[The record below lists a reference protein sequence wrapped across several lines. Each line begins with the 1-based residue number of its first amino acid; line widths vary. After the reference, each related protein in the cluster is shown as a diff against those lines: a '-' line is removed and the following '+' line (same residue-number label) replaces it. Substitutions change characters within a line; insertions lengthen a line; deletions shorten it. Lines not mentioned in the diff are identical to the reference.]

1 MEPIQRY
8 KSGWLQEH
16 EKLVMES
23 RQSTAEVVLI
33 GDSIVRHFKRYP
45 KMLNRCIKPNNIL
58 NLGMSGDSTQNVL
71 WRIKFGVLPKST
83 KVIIVHVGTNNV
95 AWNNAL
101 NIAASIIDIGN
112 LLHLRNA
119 TAQVIVIGLLP
130 RGLCTSDIR
139 DKITL
144 INDHLE
150 GFIHKQTLYLTPE
163 INWVHPD
170 GKLNLKFF
178 YKDKLHL
185 REEGYHKFSLYILK
199 TMASAPR
206 SFVNSYPS
214 YEYAIG
220 EFEAL
225 SLSTIN
231 QPSSHCHS
239 TYREDSSRSFIL
251 CQDEFPSLPSTN
263 VGSSPCLRPTW
274 LSPSVIF
281 LSSTSSFTSLCC
293 FPPLPILS
301 SSVPASSSSV
311 PATTH
316 CRRRQH
322 RCRYFSPPHSS
333 DEDTDTCST
342 LHPFPRLRAVDFR
355 LFDNFIC

>member
-1 MEPIQRY
+1 
-8 KSGWLQEH
+8 
-16 EKLVMES
+16 
-23 RQSTAEVVLI
+23 
-33 GDSIVRHFKRYP
+33 
-45 KMLNRCIKPNNIL
+45 
-58 NLGMSGDSTQNVL
+58 MS
-71 WRIKFGVLPKST
+71 KST
-83 KVIIVHVGTNNV
+83 KVIIVHVGTNNAV
-95 AWNNAL
+95 WDNAL
-101 NIAASIIDIGN
+101 NIGASIIDIAN

-119 TAQVIVIGLLP
+119 NAQVVVTGLLP
-130 RGLCTSDIR
+130 RGLYSSDIR

-170 GKLNLKFF
+170 RKLNLKFF
-178 YKDKLHL
+178 YKDQLHL
-185 REEGYHKFSLYILK
+185 SEEGYHKFSLYILK
-199 TMASAPR
+199 IMASAPR
-206 SFVNSYPS
+206 SFVNSSPS

-220 EFEAL
+220 EIEAL

-251 CQDEFPSLPSTN
+251 CQDEFPSLRSTY
-263 VGSSPCLRPTW
+263 VGSSPCLLPTW
-274 LSPSVIF
+274 LSSSVIS
-281 LSSTSSFTSLCC
+281 LSSTSSFTSCC
-293 FPPLPILS
+293 FPPLPILTSSVPASSS
-301 SSVPASSSSV
+301 SSVPASSSSSVPASSSSSVPASSSSSVPASSSSSV

-316 CRRRQH
+316 CRHLRHRR
-322 RCRYFSPPHSS
+322 RYFSPPHSS

-342 LHPFPRLRAVDFR
+342 LRPFPRLRAFDFR